1 MAVSPTTVPF
11 DEANPFLGSSSGPQ
25 SITNRENNNNNY
37 NILHAVMCQHLLQGM
52 FWNNLQYVLLHS
64 GIEPV
69 QFPERLQTR
78 ISSPS
83 SKKPGLQLYVAITP
97 STMFLNEIVP
107 FLGSSNSPQLIPNI
121 GSIIYNYFVLQMPY
135 AVMCQYL
142 MCIVCMESL
151 HTSTFWSRASPFS

>member
-1 MAVSPTTVPF
+1 
-11 DEANPFLGSSSGPQ
+11 
-25 SITNRENNNNNY
+25 
-37 NILHAVMCQHLLQGM
+37 MCQNLLRGI
-52 FWNNLQYVLLHS
+52 FWNNLQYILLHS

-97 STMFLNEIVP
+97 SIMFLNEIVP

-121 GSIIYNYFVLQMPY
+121 GSITLTIYNYFVLQMLY

-142 MCIVCMESL
+142 MCAWSHYILL
-151 HTSTFWSRASPFS
+151 HSGAEPVHFPE